1 MLEAILRAILHRN
14 GVNDMSQMYYT
25 MNIAGLDR
33 DLPLCPISDDL
44 MIGAFV
50 IFGDPELTTACAEEL
65 LRRAP
70 EYDYLISAEAK
81 GIPLVHEMARLA
93 GNQKYFLARKVPKL
107 YMTGVFEAKL
117 HSITTEKEQSLFLDT
132 ADAAL
137 MKGKRI
143 LIVDDVIS
151 TGESLRAIEALVEQT
166 GGVICGKMTILA
178 EGDAQNRE
186 DLIYLEKLPLFDRN
200 GNVID

>member
-1 MLEAILRAILHRN
+1 
-14 GVNDMSQMYYT
+14 MSKLTYPMT
-25 MNIAGLDR
+25 IAGVKR
-33 DLPLCPISDDL
+33 ELPLCPLNDTL

-50 IFGDPELTTACAEEL
+50 IFGDPELTTACAEAL
-65 LRRAP
+65 LKKAP
-70 EYDYLISAEAK
+70 AYDYLITAEAK

-93 GNQKYFLARKVPKL
+93 GNQKYFLARKAPKL
-107 YMTGVFEAKL
+107 YMDGVLEVTV
-117 HSITTEKEQSLFLDT
+117 HSITTAKEQKLYLDG

-151 TGESLRAIEALVEQT
+151 TGESLHALESLVEQT
-166 GGVICGKMTILA
+166 GGVICGKMAILA

-200 GNVID
+200 GNVIE

>member
-1 MLEAILRAILHRN
+1 
-14 GVNDMSQMYYT
+14 MSKLTYPMT
-25 MNIAGLDR
+25 IAGVKR
-33 DLPLCPISDDL
+33 ALPLCPLNDEL

-50 IFGDPELTTACAEEL
+50 IFGDPELTTACAKAL
-65 LRRAP
+65 LERAP
-70 EYDYLISAEAK
+70 AYDYLITAEAK

-93 GNQKYFLARKVPKL
+93 GNQKYFLVRKAPKL
-107 YMTGVFEAKL
+107 YMDGVFEVTVR
-117 HSITTEKEQSLFLDT
+117 SITTAKEQTLYLDG

-151 TGESLRAIEALVEQT
+151 TGESLRAIETLVEKV
-166 GGVICGKMTILA
+166 GGEICGRMAILA
-178 EGDAQNRE
+178 EGDAQKRE

-200 GNVID
+200 GNVIEA

>member
-1 MLEAILRAILHRN
+1 
-14 GVNDMSQMYYT
+14 MSQMYHN

-33 DLPLCPISDDL
+33 ALPLCPISEEL

-50 IFGDPELTTACAEEL
+50 IFGDPELTTACASEL
-65 LRRAP
+65 LSRAP

-93 GNQKYFLARKVPKL
+93 GNQKYFLARKAPKL
-107 YMTGVFEAKL
+107 YMTGVFVAEV
-117 HSITTEKEQSLFLDT
+117 HSITTEKEQKLYLDT
-132 ADAAL
+132 ADAQL

-151 TGESLRAIEALVEQT
+151 TGESLHAIEQLVELA
-166 GGVICGKMTILA
+166 GGIICGKMAILA
-178 EGDAQNRE
+178 EGDATERS
-186 DLIYLEKLPLFDRN
+186 DLIYLEKLPLFNKD
-200 GNVID
+200 GQPL